1 VETLIK
7 QQPQQTTGWVPA
19 SPFLQEPSAAAVDIG
34 PASAAPSASRQTP
47 FVDEY
52 VGDEARAHPQS
63 RAFASLLGELRDGEF
78 EDALVDLVNETAAVL
93 EERFSAEAPD
103 SFTRAEM
110 EEAASRYL
118 EPLQQSAERMV
129 DRIAAELDRRGGASL
144 SEEEVDA
151 IADGARAGEAAAT
164 PAFEEFLKGIV
175 NKVKKAVK
183 KVSSLMPTNVILGR
197 IKKLVKPLLRR
208 VLATAMDKLPAA
220 VRPIA
225 KQLAARFLGGAGP
238 ASQAATAA
246 AAAADAEPEP
256 DDGDA
261 ASVPAGELEHEFDV
275 QLAGY
280 LAEGEQFEAA
290 LSVQRA
296 LQPAMAANADRLR
309 RLEAARAR
317 FARTIVGLEE
327 GEDPRPAVEEFLPAI
342 LPALKMGISIIGRP
356 RVVKFLAGLVAN
368 LISKYVGKQPAT
380 QLSTALVDTGLRM
393 MTLEAP
399 LGAGTSLAGDALAAT
414 VEDTIN
420 RLVQAAPESAWESTD
435 LLEGFAYE
443 AFERAAAA
451 HFPDPLIREDLRE
464 AVTQPG
470 AWMALPL
477 ASEAKRY
484 KKYSRVID
492 AVITP
497 QAADAIATF
506 GGTTLGGFLRDGLR
520 ISGRRPVKARVHLF
534 EAVPGSTLSLI
545 SLHEKNVRGLGSASR
560 EAWSQLHPLTP
571 QAAGFL
577 IGEPGLGTQVA
588 ARFLADRNMIAVG
601 QRFYFLEIDG
611 GSVQVVPPRPGQPP
625 RPAHS
630 SETRVIID
638 TLKKELRVYLYYSEA
653 DSQSLAKSMRA
664 GLHISSLM
672 TALRA
677 RLSIDWAR
685 TLRGDRNTGVQII
698 REGGVLAALGAQAAG
713 AVVEAVAK
721 AIVDWLLAVLKRE
734 LDARHEAFV
743 ADFTRAAAAPADG
756 VTVAV
761 VIQASGLVELLGKA
775 TGPLASTPI
784 GPLRT
789 ALTLLRQM
797 GTEYRLAVRPGY
809 DLR

>member
-1 VETLIK
+1 MDTLTK
-7 QQPQQTTGWVPA
+7 QQPPQTTGWVPA
-19 SPFLQEPSAAAVDIG
+19 SPFLQDPSAAAV
-34 PASAAPSASRQTP
+34 PSASTNRTTARQTP

-52 VGDEARAHPQS
+52 VGDDARAHPQS
-63 RAFASLLGELRDGEF
+63 REFASLLAELQDREF
-78 EDALVDLVNETAAVL
+78 EDSIADLVNETAAVL
-93 EERFSAEAPD
+93 EERFSAEAAD

-110 EEAASRYL
+110 EEAARRYL
-118 EPLQQSAERMV
+118 EPLERSAERLV
-129 DRIAAELDRRGGASL
+129 DRVAAELAQHDAAAMPETELESIIDRAQG
-144 SEEEVDA
+144 SEP
-151 IADGARAGEAAAT
+151 AAT

-175 NKVKKAVK
+175 GKIKKAVK

-208 VLATAMDKLPAA
+208 VLATAMDKLPVA

-225 KQLAARFLGGAGP
+225 KQLAARFLGLGK
-238 ASQAATAA
+238 ASSKAA
-246 AAAADAEPEP
+246 APPAAPGEPEPEP

-261 ASVPAGELEHEFDV
+261 ASVNAEELEREFDV

-290 LSVQRA
+290 VSVQRA
-296 LQPAMAANADRLR
+296 LQPALLANADTLR
-309 RLEAARAR
+309 NLEQARAR
-317 FARTIVGLEE
+317 FARSVVGLQQ

-368 LISKYVGKQPAT
+368 LISKYVGKEPAT

-399 LGAGTSLAGDALAAT
+399 AANQATLAGDALAAT
-414 VEDTIN
+414 VEDTVN

-435 LLEGFAYE
+435 LLEGYVYE
-443 AFERAAAA
+443 AFERSAAA
-451 HFPDPLIREDLRE
+451 HFPDSLIREELHE
-464 AVTQPG
+464 AATHAG
-470 AWMALPL
+470 AWLAMPL
-477 ASEAKRY
+477 RSDAKRY
-484 KKYSRVID
+484 KKYSGVVD

-497 QAADAIATF
+497 QAAEAITTF
-506 GGTTLGGFLRDGLR
+506 GGTTLAGFLRDGLR
-520 ISGRRPVKARVHLF
+520 MPLTRPVKAQVHIY
-534 EAVPGSTLSLI
+534 EALPGSTLSLI
-545 SLHEKNVRGLGSASR
+545 TLHEKNVRGLGTASR

-571 QAAGFL
+571 HAASL
-577 IGEPGLGTQVA
+577 LLGEPGLGSAVA
-588 ARFLADRNMIAVG
+588 PRFLADRNLIAVG
-601 QRFYFLEIDG
+601 QRFYYLDVAG
-611 GSVQVVPPRPGQPP
+611 APGVQVVPPRPGQPP

-638 TLKKELRVYLYYSEA
+638 TLRKELRVYLYYSES
-653 DSQSLAKSMRA
+653 DSQNLAKSMRA
-664 GLHISSLM
+664 GLHVSSLM

-685 TLRGDRNTGVQII
+685 TLRGDRNTGVQIL
-698 REGGVLAALGAQAAG
+698 REGGVIAALGAQAAG

-734 LDARHEAFV
+734 LDARYDAFV
-743 ADFTRAAAAPADG
+743 AEFTKATVAPADG

-761 VIQASGLVELLGKA
+761 TIQASGLVELLAKA
-775 TGPLASTPI
+775 TGPLAGTPI

-797 GTEYRLAVRPGY
+797 GTEYRLAVRAGY